1 MISKGKNKLHN
12 PIIKD
17 LIKNK
22 PITKKLKEI
31 KPLIKQKSD
40 ITAKF
45 TIPNLWFGS
54 EGKIRCMKKMIFHN
68 YHDYISN
75 IFCTY
80 HFGKKFSLTLIINIS
95 NN

>member
-1 MISKGKNKLHN
+1 MISKSKNKLHN

-45 TIPNLWFGS
+45 TIPNL
-54 EGKIRCMKKMIFHN
+54 
-68 YHDYISN
+68 
-75 IFCTY
+75 
-80 HFGKKFSLTLIINIS
+80 
-95 NN
+95 